1 MLEFKPWVVEGFDFK
16 DIILERSGYVSRITL
31 NDPET
36 MNTGVKDFW
45 KALSVVEQA
54 DDIKVLVIKGAGR
67 ALAAGAP
74 LHEVGFVYGWKAP
87 KSGEKAPK
95 TAIRNRLKFDRNLFY
110 ECAQKLLFFPKITVI
125 QAHGFLLG
133 ASMDMYMLCDFIVGA
148 DDCKFG
154 EIEVRLGIPQMT
166 LTPIM
171 ILRVGLT
178 HALDMCLT
186 GRMMDGKEAEK
197 IGLINRSVPP
207 DKLEETV
214 NNYAEG
220 FSKFPFDGIAL
231 GKTSKQMV
239 YDMMNITS
247 GLSNHFLA
255 HTMGTNIHFE
265 DDEFNFFKARRD
277 MGVRDAIHARNKL
290 YEQLDK

>member
-1 MLEFKPWVVEGFDFK
+1 MLEFKPYTIEGVEFK
-16 DIILERSGYVSRITL
+16 DIILERSGYVARITL

-45 KALSVVEQA
+45 KALSFVEQA

-87 KSGEKAPK
+87 KSGEKMAK
-95 TAIRNRLKFDRNLFY
+95 TAIRSRLKFDRNLFY
-110 ECAQKLLFFPKITVI
+110 ECAMKLLFFPKITVV

-148 DDCKFG
+148 EDCKFG

-197 IGLINRSVPP
+197 IGLINRAVPA
-207 DKLEETV
+207 DKLEEAV

-220 FSKFPFDGIAL
+220 FSRFPFDGIAL

-239 YDMMNITS
+239 YDMMHITS

>member
-1 MLEFKPWVVEGFDFK
+1 MLEFKPYKVKGIEFK
-16 DIILERSGYVSRITL
+16 DIILEKSGYVARITL

-45 KALSVVEQA
+45 KALDVVKEA
-54 DDIKVLVIKGAGR
+54 EDIKVLVIKGAGR

-74 LHEVGFVYGWKAP
+74 LNEVGFVYGWKAP
-87 KSGEKAPK
+87 KTGEKAPK
-95 TAIRNRLKFDRNLFY
+95 TPIRTRLKFDRNLFY
-110 ECAQKLLFFPKITVI
+110 ECAQKLLFFPKITVV

-148 DDCKFG
+148 EDCKFG

-197 IGLINRSVPP
+197 IGLINRAVPA
-207 DKLEETV
+207 DKLEEEV
-214 NNYAEG
+214 NRYAEG

-239 YDMMNITS
+239 YDIMGITS

-265 DDEFNFFKARRD
+265 EDEFNFFKARRD

>member
-1 MLEFKPWVVEGFDFK
+1 MLKFKKAGTFK
-16 DIILERSGYVSRITL
+16 DVIYEKSGYVARITL

-45 KALSVVEQA
+45 KALEVVEEA
-54 DDIKVLVIKGAGR
+54 EDIKVLIIKGAGR

-74 LHEVGFVYGWKAP
+74 LHEVGFVYGWKDP
-87 KSGEKAPK
+87 KHGEKAPK
-95 TAIRNRLKFDRNLFY
+95 TPIRNRLKFDRKLFY
-110 ECAQKLLFFPKITVI
+110 ECAQKLLNFPKITVV

-148 DDCKFG
+148 EDCKFG

-166 LTPIM
+166 ITPIM

-178 HALDMCLT
+178 NALDMCLT
-186 GRMMDGKEAEK
+186 GRMMDGKEAAR
-197 IGLINRSVPP
+197 IGLINRAVPP
-207 DKLEETV
+207 DKLEEEV
-214 NNYAEG
+214 NRYAEG

-239 YDMMNITS
+239 YDIMGITS

-265 DDEFNFFKARRD
+265 EDEFNFFKARRD

>member
-1 MLEFKPWVVEGFDFK
+1 MLEFKPYEGADFK
-16 DIILERSGYVSRITL
+16 DVILERSGYVARITL
-31 NDPET
+31 NDPKT

-54 DDIKVLVIKGAGR
+54 DDIKVLIIKGAGR

-87 KSGEKAPK
+87 KPGEKMPK
-95 TAIRNRLKFDRNLFY
+95 TPIRHRLKFDRNLFY
-110 ECAQKLLFFPKITVI
+110 ECAMKLLFFPKITIV

-148 DDCKFG
+148 EDCKFG

-166 LTPIM
+166 ITPIM

-178 HALDMCLT
+178 NALDMCLT
-186 GRMMDGKEAEK
+186 GRMMDGKEAAR
-197 IGLINRSVPP
+197 IGLINRAVPA

-220 FSKFPFDGIAL
+220 FAKFPFDGIAL
-231 GKTSKQMV
+231 GKASKQMV
-239 YDMMNITS
+239 YDMMHITS

-265 DDEFNFFKARRD
+265 EDEFNFFKARRD
-277 MGVRDAIHARNKL
+277 MGVREAIHARNKL

>member
-1 MLEFKPWVVEGFDFK
+1 MLKFKPYVVKGTKFK
-16 DIILERSGYVSRITL
+16 DIILEKSGYVARITL

-45 KALSVVEQA
+45 QALSVVEQA
-54 DDIKVLVIKGAGR
+54 DDIKVLIIKGAGR

-87 KSGEKAPK
+87 KAGQKMPK
-95 TAIRNRLKFDRNLFY
+95 TAIRSRLKFDRNLFY
-110 ECAQKLLFFPKITVI
+110 ECAMKLLFFPKITVI

-197 IGLINRSVPP
+197 IGLINRSVPI

-220 FSKFPFDGIAL
+220 FSRFPFDGIAL

-265 DDEFNFFKARRD
+265 EDEFNFFKARRD

>member
-1 MLEFKPWVVEGFDFK
+1 MLKFKKFGKFQDV
-16 DIILERSGYVSRITL
+16 ILEKSGYVARITL

-54 DDIKVLVIKGAGR
+54 DDIKVLIIKGAGR

-87 KSGEKAPK
+87 KSGQKMPK
-95 TAIRNRLKFDRNLFY
+95 TAIRSRIKFDRNLFY
-110 ECAQKLLFFPKITVI
+110 ECAMKLLFFPKITIV
-125 QAHGFLLG
+125 QAHGYLLG
-133 ASMDMYMLCDFIVGA
+133 ASMDMYMLCDFLVGA
-148 DDCKFG
+148 EDCKFG

-166 LTPIM
+166 ITPIM

-178 HALDMCLT
+178 NALDMCLT
-186 GRMMDGKEAEK
+186 GRMMDGKEAAR
-197 IGLINRSVPP
+197 IGLINRAVPE

-265 DDEFNFFKARRD
+265 KDEFNFFKARRD

>member
-1 MLEFKPWVVEGFDFK
+1 MLKFKPWVVEGFEFK
-16 DIILERSGYVSRITL
+16 DIILEKSGYVSRITL

-54 DDIKVLVIKGAGR
+54 DDIKVLIIKGAGR

-87 KSGEKAPK
+87 KSGEKMPK
-95 TAIRNRLKFDRNLFY
+95 TAIRSRLKFDRNLFY
-110 ECAQKLLFFPKITVI
+110 ECAMKLLFFPKITVI

-148 DDCKFG
+148 EDCKFG

-166 LTPIM
+166 ITPIM

-178 HALDMCLT
+178 NALDMCLT
-186 GRMMDGKEAEK
+186 GRMMDGVEAAR
-197 IGLINRSVPP
+197 IGLINRAVPA

-239 YDMMNITS
+239 YDMMHITS

-265 DDEFNFFKARRD
+265 EDEFNFFKARRD